1 MTPGFT
7 RYTPAD
13 GATHWLFVAGK
24 RFVAAFE
31 STVSDAIIDAVWW
44 LAESDLAT
52 IESVVGA
59 FPLTGPDAVRSFAV
73 AELGDPNGAK
83 DVVVTA
89 VVRGSAVVDV
99 FSVGGSRRF
108 AAGGVQPWVLAEFRS
123 VTGLVLGG
131 DELPTGPVARTS
143 VGSLPLAGGI
153 VDGELLVWSAERL
166 APEAR
171 NAPRTRTVGGDS
183 VSAGRDGSDAV
194 GDETIIRPKGSSSI
208 FAHAVD
214 EAHAADEI
222 HAVHTVDEMGPV
234 EDAIPVAHELPG
246 AVDIEPPLDPPLD
259 PAVETPLETP
269 VPATEPVSIQQQRPR
284 FAVRLGSGQRFEL
297 DLPVLIGRRPSP
309 PRLVTGE
316 QPRLIAVPSP
326 DNEVSSTHARIEQV
340 GDTVVVTD
348 LRSTNG
354 TTVVP
359 ADGRSIRLRSGESAV
374 VLLGAVVDIGD
385 GNIIEITAAR
395 GDR

>member
-1 MTPGFT
+1 VTPGFT

-31 STVSDAIIDAVWW
+31 STVSDPIIDAVWW

-73 AELGDPNGAK
+73 AELGDPNAAK
-83 DVVVTA
+83 EVVVTA

-171 NAPRTRTVGGDS
+171 NAPRTRTVGSDS
-183 VSAGRDGSDAV
+183 VSAGRDGGDAV
-194 GDETIIRPKGSSSI
+194 GDETIIRPKGSSSL

-214 EAHAADEI
+214 EAH
-222 HAVHTVDEMGPV
+222 TVDEMGPA

-246 AVDIEPPLDPPLD
+246 AVDIEPPLDPP
-259 PAVETPLETP
+259 VEIPLETP